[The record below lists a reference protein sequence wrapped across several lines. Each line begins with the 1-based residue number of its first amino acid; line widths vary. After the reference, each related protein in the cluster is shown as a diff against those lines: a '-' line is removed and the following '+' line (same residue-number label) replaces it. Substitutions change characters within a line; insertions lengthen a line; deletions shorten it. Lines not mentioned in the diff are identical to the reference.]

1 MFRGGSRGPHPELGL
16 SPQSRLP
23 RGPQDP
29 GESIPPCTAP
39 LAVLCWTPASVSPLA
54 LSRRG
59 KCWERKTNAERQGPD
74 QSFARSPTPAE
85 CEREGA
91 GRGRGYVTFG
101 AGRGE
106 RQCRV
111 GQAPGRGAVG
121 RGGAGRTSVQAGKGR
136 GAAGGRAVPGKSPAV
151 LSSRHQGSPL
161 RAPPPLHLPQPRPR
175 PLRAR
180 VPGGPDTGETKA

>member
-1 MFRGGSRGPHPELGL
+1 MGTLRLRGNLPKVTQRVGGGISHHWASLPDFRIQDTGGPRAVRSALRFLSRGPPEPPGSRPGRELLFRGGSRGPHPELGL

-74 QSFARSPTPAE
+74 QSFARSPTPA
-85 CEREGA
+85 CCT
-91 GRGRGYVTFG
+91 VTYQ
-101 AGRGE
+101 E
-106 RQCRV
+106 HLLKPRV
-111 GQAPGRGAVG
+111 VLHESQACIWSTRI
-121 RGGAGRTSVQAGKGR
+121 
-136 GAAGGRAVPGKSPAV
+136 
-151 LSSRHQGSPL
+151 
-161 RAPPPLHLPQPRPR
+161 
-175 PLRAR
+175 
-180 VPGGPDTGETKA
+180 

>member
-39 LAVLCWTPASVSPLA
+39 LAVLCWTAASVSPLA

-59 KCWERKTNAERQGPD
+59 TCWERKTNAERQGPD
-74 QSFARSPTPAE
+74 RSFARSPTPAE
-85 CEREGA
+85 CERAGA
-91 GRGRGYVTFG
+91 GRGRGYVTCG

-106 RQCRV
+106 RQCRE
-111 GQAPGRGAVG
+111 GQAPGRGERQCKRG
-121 RGGAGRTSVQAGKGR
+121 RGGEPLGEEQFP
-136 GAAGGRAVPGKSPAV
+136 GRAR
-151 LSSRHQGSPL
+151 LFCL
-161 RAPPPLHLPQPRPR
+161 LDTRAAPSAPLHPFTSRNPVL
-175 PLRAR
+175 
-180 VPGGPDTGETKA
+180 GP